1 MEVAEAGGEAIT
13 DTGSLLKNGKASK
26 AKELDILQIKKE
38 PLENDSRVTSHSS
51 DHSPT
56 NPSIINSD
64 SVIFSPSSF
73 HLVNCSPSTP
83 CTSLPESVFSMYN
96 SMAGIFYHGYYQMDD
111 SPLNNKLSLETP
123 AVSHRFPSSML
134 AASSLLKMCYPNKR
148 EKPHEIDDVHECR
161 WTKCIKKFD
170 NLDKLVSH
178 VNEQHVKAE
187 QFSGEF
193 RCEWDGC
200 QRLGKGFNARYK
212 MLVHIR
218 THTNEKPHKCLL
230 CGKCF
235 SRLENLKIHN
245 RSHTGEKPYV
255 CPVDG
260 CHKAYSNSSD
270 RFKHVRT
277 HQEEKPY
284 ICKIPGCSKR
294 YTDPSSLRKHVRTHG
309 HYFSNKDLVTNRK
322 IKPSIQEPLYCH
334 SQTLA
339 LPDSY
344 LISSPQNHSL
354 TSVQNNYMP
363 LSGFFADPFLSSG
376 ILNSP
381 NMIQNS
387 QTKVLNS
394 GLPSV
399 ILNHKNEFD
408 VETAV
413 ISHEKYQDSPL
424 DLTIYSS
431 QAKHNNS
438 PAPCPRSTSS
448 AVFT

>member
-1 MEVAEAGGEAIT
+1 MT
-13 DTGSLLKNGKASK
+13 
-26 AKELDILQIKKE
+26 
-38 PLENDSRVTSHSS
+38 
-51 DHSPT
+51 
-56 NPSIINSD
+56 
-64 SVIFSPSSF
+64 
-73 HLVNCSPSTP
+73 
-83 CTSLPESVFSMYN
+83 M
-96 SMAGIFYHGYYQMDD
+96 
-111 SPLNNKLSLETP
+111 
-123 AVSHRFPSSML
+123 
-134 AASSLLKMCYPNKR
+134 SSLNTTTAIIILFY
-148 EKPHEIDDVHECR
+148 
-161 WTKCIKKFD
+161 FFF
-170 NLDKLVSH
+170 L
-178 VNEQHVKAE
+178 A
-187 QFSGEF
+187 
-193 RCEWDGC
+193 
-200 QRLGKGFNARYK
+200 
-212 MLVHIR
+212 
-218 THTNEKPHKCLL
+218 
-230 CGKCF
+230 
-235 SRLENLKIHN
+235 
-245 RSHTGEKPYV
+245 GEKPYV